1 VPLAVDA
8 TIMLRECFADL
19 LFLQLAEG
27 GSLYGRLYSRS
38 SVNKAQR
45 QQQHAPPHGNS
56 SSAAQPRLR
65 KAGTSGSSSS
75 SRSSALPPPL
85 SVSEVLRIAIDV
97 SEAMVYLHTLQ
108 PQVVHRDLKPQNVL
122 LDLQGRA
129 KVCDFG
135 ISKMKDASLAASS
148 TRLQAGT
155 PAYMVSKRF
164 ANDFGW

>member
-1 VPLAVDA
+1 MHWLGCA
-8 TIMLRECFADL
+8 ECLSDL

-38 SVNKAQR
+38 SMNKAQR

-65 KAGTSGSSSS
+65 KAGTGGSSSRGS
-75 SRSSALPPPL
+75 TLPPPL

-135 ISKMKDASLAASS
+135 ISKMKDASFATNT

-155 PAYMVSKRF
+155 PAYMVSTGF
-164 ANDFGW
+164 CTSFG